1 MIGFLVGSACLLG
14 LARSAGTRGCGAYY
28 QRGHHGWHGHERSE
42 YSDYR
47 GYGDERETSMP
58 RGRGSFMY
66 GLLSKLEATP
76 AQEKVLFG
84 ALSELQA
91 LRKKAREELKH
102 ARRDVAEAF
111 RSPVFSEESVGAAT
125 ARLEGIVED
134 ARKVGIG
141 IFAKAH
147 EVLDERQRRILAEL
161 IATELA

>member
-14 LARSAGTRGCGAYY
+14 LARSAGPRGCGAYY
-28 QRGHHGWHGHERSE
+28 QRGDHGWHGHHRHERSE
-42 YSDYR
+42 YR
-47 GYGDERETSMP
+47 TYGEERESYVP

-91 LRKKAREELKH
+91 LRKKSREELKH

-125 ARLEGIVED
+125 ARLEAIVED
-134 ARKVGIG
+134 ARKLGIS

-147 EVLDERQRRILAEL
+147 EVLDERQRRILADM
-161 IATELA
+161 ITTELA